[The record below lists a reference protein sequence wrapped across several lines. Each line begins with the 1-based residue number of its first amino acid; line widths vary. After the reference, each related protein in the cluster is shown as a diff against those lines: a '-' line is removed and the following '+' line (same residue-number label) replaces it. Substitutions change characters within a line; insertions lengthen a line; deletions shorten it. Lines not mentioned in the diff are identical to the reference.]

1 MIEPTSRFWQLFL
14 ELFESLPRQGPGNRA
29 CTERALGLCDGLPP
43 FPKVADLGCGVGGQ
57 TLHLAAMTRG
67 TIVAVDL
74 HEPSISNLRETVSS
88 LGLSERIFPMV
99 ADMADTGLLPGSF
112 DLVWSEGALYSI
124 GMERAL
130 SVSRELLRPGG
141 FLAFTDAV
149 WLRDDPPSEVK
160 ESFDLDYPSM
170 GRTADILALL
180 EQTGFSPAGHFTLP
194 DEAWWMDFYTPMEKR
209 IAEMRKQYEADEKA
223 LAVLDRLALEPE
235 MRRKYPE
242 YFAYEFF
249 TARRRD

>member
-1 MIEPTSRFWQLFL
+1 MIDTASRFWQLFL

-29 CTERALGLCDGLPP
+29 CAAKALELCAGLPP
-43 FPKVADLGCGVGGQ
+43 FPKVVDLGCGVGGQ
-57 TLHLAAMTRG
+57 TLLLAAMTRG

-74 HEPSISNLRETVSS
+74 HEPSINRLRETVSS

-99 ADMADTGLLPGSF
+99 ADMADTGLPPESF

-180 EQTGFSPAGHFTLP
+180 ERSGFSPAGHFTLP
-194 DEAWWMDFYTPMEKR
+194 DEAWWTDFYTPMEKR
-209 IAEMRKQYEADEKA
+209 IAEMRKQYEGDEEA
-223 LAVLDRLALEPE
+223 LAILDRLALEPE